1 VDPQITNGGARESTV
16 DELSKS
22 WSSLKSSVGEIT
34 GKISD
39 TIKTEF
45 QSALD
50 TVSKP
55 ILEVTNSATKKA
67 ADIAK
72 NIVKAST

>member
-1 VDPQITNGGARESTV
+1 MSGDSGGQSTTV

-22 WSSLKSSVGEIT
+22 WSSLKSSVGGIT